1 MMIIYGDVL
10 SGNCDKVRFTVDY
23 LRVPYEWIEVDSV
36 AGGTRTPDFLA
47 MNPPGQ
53 VPVVQLGDGQFLA
66 QSKAIIRFVAD
77 GSSLS
82 PADEW
87 SKAKIDEWMLWESN
101 NHEFFVS
108 GCVSHMTYMEKSKDT
123 RDPMR
128 VERGDRELDIMER
141 HLQSSHWLVGRS
153 ITIADIALVAYTRQA
168 HLGGFDMR
176 RRPKLR
182 QWVGRCEA
190 ELGLSAV

>member
-1 MMIIYGDVL
+1 MMIIYGDVR

-23 LRVPYEWIEVDSV
+23 LRVPYKWTEVDSI
-36 AGGTRTPDFLA
+36 AGGSRTPDFLA
-47 MNPPGQ
+47 MNPQGQ

-66 QSKAIIRFVAD
+66 QSNAIIRFVAD

-82 PADEW
+82 PVDEW
-87 SKAKIDEWMLWESN
+87 SKAKIDEWMFWESN

-108 GCVSHMTYMEKSKDT
+108 GCVTHMTYMAKSKDT

-128 VERGDRELDIMER
+128 VERGDRALDIMER
-141 HLQSSHWLVGRS
+141 HLQSTHWLVGKS